1 MYDIVIN
8 VSVFGVLFFFSQ
20 KTSYEMRISDW
31 SSDVCSS
38 DLTNHICSVD
48 ARISTCDISIPQ
60 RFLQHPNQRQEMLVD
75 RIIIFKAVAERHL
88 DPLFKRR
95 ASWIRGAILSLPH
108 RENLL
113 QAEIDPN
120 MISRAVGVIVLVGDG
135 IFADFRWEERRVG
148 K

>member
-1 MYDIVIN
+1 
-8 VSVFGVLFFFSQ
+8 
-20 KTSYEMRISDW
+20 
-31 SSDVCSS
+31 
-38 DLTNHICSVD
+38 
-48 ARISTCDISIPQ
+48 
-60 RFLQHPNQRQEMLVD
+60 MLVD

-135 IFADFRWEERRVG
+135 IFAEFRVKLVKVRRSCITIHDELADLVTEAFLLPESEERRVG
-148 K
+148 QECVSTCRSRWSPYH

>member
-1 MYDIVIN
+1 
-8 VSVFGVLFFFSQ
+8 
-20 KTSYEMRISDW
+20 MRISDW

-38 DLTNHICSVD
+38 DLSAKVKWHIGPTDLKCARRATNHICSVD

-108 RENLL
+108 RSEEHTSEL
-113 QAEIDPN
+113 QSL
-120 MISRAVGVIVLVGDG
+120 MRISYAVFCL
-135 IFADFRWEERRVG
+135 
-148 K
+148 KK

>member
-1 MYDIVIN
+1 MKWHIGPTYLK
-8 VSVFGVLFFFSQ
+8 FA
-20 KTSYEMRISDW
+20 RRA
-31 SSDVCSS
+31 
-38 DLTNHICSVD
+38 TNHICSMD

-60 RFLQHPNQRQEMLVD
+60 RFLQHPNPRQEMLVD

-95 ASWIRGAILSLPH
+95 ASWIRGAILSLPN

-120 MISRAVGVIVLVGDG
+120 MISDRKSTRLNSSH
-135 IFADFRWEERRVG
+135 
-148 K
+148 